1 MHAHQIEEKI
11 CRLAGE
17 LRPAV
22 VSEVRRYLAL
32 ALEGVASEPL
42 SHDPLAPGGAPPE
55 FADEGSFVAGVRWAA
70 ALVADER
77 FDF

>member
-1 MHAHQIEEKI
+1 MHAHQIEEKL
-11 CRLAGE
+11 CQLAGE

-22 VSEVRRYLAL
+22 ASEVRKYLAI

-55 FADEGSFVAGVRWAA
+55 FEDEDSFLAGIRWAA
-70 ALVADER
+70 ALVADQN